1 MPQAQEKDNT
11 VPFRS
16 KSGEYAVNMH
26 PVQPLVE
33 RFVVP
38 LAWAT
43 AGFILAKIVSKPQ
56 VIRGM

>member
-1 MPQAQEKDNT
+1 MPAVAQENT
-11 VPFRS
+11 VQFRT
-16 KSGEYAVNMH
+16 KDGTPYNVKMH
-26 PVQPLVE
+26 PVTPLVE

-56 VIRGM
+56 IIRGM